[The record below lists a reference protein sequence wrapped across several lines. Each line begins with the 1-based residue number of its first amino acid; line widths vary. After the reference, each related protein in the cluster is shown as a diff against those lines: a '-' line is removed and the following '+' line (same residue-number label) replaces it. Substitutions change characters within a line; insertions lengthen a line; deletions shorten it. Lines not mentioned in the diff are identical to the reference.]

1 MSPDQLRTKIARVK
15 KELKTLVLS
24 LADVSEEDPF
34 SFLSGWSLL
43 PRVDKTGLYQ
53 LVVKADSRAKCALAT
68 LTNNFRVAKTLE
80 GEEETILL
88 VSHVLEFILF
98 TECISTEFSVE
109 RGHSWQ
115 SKQSGTFQHKK
126 VGPVNRCFR
135 VKVNDVQFRKLSPAV
150 KQFNLNILLNQFG
163 RVIQLEQN
171 SFGVPNNFLVV
182 FSGNHKLDISGVE
195 AGSGDP
201 SLLELFPDTLPDHY
215 IPNYGVDQHGFYSLV
230 GKFPLG
236 TSLGVR
242 RKFKDS
248 MEEIGA
254 VGFREGES
262 EDDFTLH
269 FVTSR
274 SIEQLSKFPQYSNF
288 IIRIQSSL
296 LRAPRPQK
304 KVVNMIPSILKLKEI
319 QNKASSLKPVVPTP
333 ESGAGLADV
342 VNEDTEK
349 SSEELSE
356 NNNEKLEKSDEDTLK
371 GGEEGCHVWI
381 EGK

>member
-1 MSPDQLRTKIARVK
+1 MTGLLSVDVSSVRKPNVSSPANCTLEAASLKPSTDAGPGLGMSVEESQKFISITTGLTVVSVTSSSPQQHISISARALIVKIIPEVVLINNCGRSDDRLMLGVDMSPDQLRTKIARVK

-24 LADVSEEDPF
+24 LVDVSEEDPF

-109 RGHSWQ
+109 RRHSWQ

-248 MEEIGA
+248 MEEIG
-254 VGFREGES
+254 VR
-262 EDDFTLH
+262 
-269 FVTSR
+269 
-274 SIEQLSKFPQYSNF
+274 
-288 IIRIQSSL
+288 
-296 LRAPRPQK
+296 
-304 KVVNMIPSILKLKEI
+304 
-319 QNKASSLKPVVPTP
+319 
-333 ESGAGLADV
+333 
-342 VNEDTEK
+342 
-349 SSEELSE
+349 
-356 NNNEKLEKSDEDTLK
+356 
-371 GGEEGCHVWI
+371 
-381 EGK
+381 